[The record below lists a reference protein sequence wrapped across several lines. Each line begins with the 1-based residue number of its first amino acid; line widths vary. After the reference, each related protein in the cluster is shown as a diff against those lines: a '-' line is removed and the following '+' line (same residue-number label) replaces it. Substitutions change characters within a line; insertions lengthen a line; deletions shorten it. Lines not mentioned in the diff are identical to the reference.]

1 MEWLFKNEK
10 IIDKIREIILKGSEQ
25 MQEMII
31 GMVDVII
38 HLKEAETIMME
49 KTYVDLLL
57 EHRSQ
62 NKQYMS
68 IVLE

>member
-1 MEWLFKNEK
+1 VEWLFKNEK